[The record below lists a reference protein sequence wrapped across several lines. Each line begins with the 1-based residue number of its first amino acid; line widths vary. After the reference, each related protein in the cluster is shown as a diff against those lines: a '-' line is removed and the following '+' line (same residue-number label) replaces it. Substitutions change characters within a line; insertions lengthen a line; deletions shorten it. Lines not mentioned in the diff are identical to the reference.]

1 MVGPKL
7 LYWDGEVRSFGV
19 ACTGERIMPL
29 YRGYPNDFPAYQCT
43 LESFQNVSAVEFDG
57 MMVARGL
64 FEEAGG
70 FDPGFAGPIGC
81 ADFCTSVRQRGRR
94 IVTSPNVRLHTADRC
109 SSERYNATKNC
120 PEFNEADT
128 RRYDERWP
136 DARKGGDNFVNPNL
150 DQASEY
156 FQVQGSPL
164 VNVESETSE

>member
-1 MVGPKL
+1 MPGPTPTI
-7 LYWDGEVRSFGV
+7 RSGSSGIRRLPRRSTRGV
-19 ACTGERIMPL
+19 
-29 YRGYPNDFPAYQCT
+29 
-43 LESFQNVSAVEFDG
+43 
-57 MMVARGL
+57 
-64 FEEAGG
+64 
-70 FDPGFAGPIGC
+70 
-81 ADFCTSVRQRGRR
+81 R
-94 IVTSPNVRLHTADRC
+94 IVASPNVRLHTADRC
-109 SSERYNATKNC
+109 PSERYNATKNC

>member
-1 MVGPKL
+1 
-7 LYWDGEVRSFGV
+7 
-19 ACTGERIMPL
+19 MPL

-57 MMVARGL
+57 MMVAREL

-81 ADFCTSVRQRGRR
+81 ADFCMSVRQRGRR

-109 SSERYNATKNC
+109 PGERYNATKNC
-120 PEFNEADT
+120 PEFSEADT
-128 RRYDERWP
+128 RRYDEKWP
-136 DARKGGDNFVNPNL
+136 DARKGGDRFVNPNL